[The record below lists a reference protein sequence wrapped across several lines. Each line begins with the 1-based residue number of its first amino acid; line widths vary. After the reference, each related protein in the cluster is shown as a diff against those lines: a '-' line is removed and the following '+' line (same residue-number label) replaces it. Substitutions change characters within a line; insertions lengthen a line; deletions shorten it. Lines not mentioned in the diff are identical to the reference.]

1 MDEKALI
8 SMAKNGDLDAF
19 NQLVIEYQNL
29 AFTVAYR
36 MLNDASTAEDVC
48 QDAFIKA
55 YQKLKLFKGD
65 SIKSWLMRIVTNTS
79 IDYIRKTKRNQEI
92 ALYPQDDQEELIESV
107 EWLADES
114 LSPEERSIQTLL
126 NQSIQN
132 CINALPPEFRA
143 VLILIDVQTM
153 GYKEASKTLQ
163 IPLGTIKSRL
173 LRARKK
179 IQDCLLALGE
189 LLPDSFRLINE
200 RTE

>member
-1 MDEKALI
+1 MITYE
-8 SMAKNGDLDAF
+8 
-19 NQLVIEYQNL
+19 
-29 AFTVAYR
+29 R
-36 MLNDASTAEDVC
+36 
-48 QDAFIKA
+48 
-55 YQKLKLFKGD
+55 
-65 SIKSWLMRIVTNTS
+65 
-79 IDYIRKTKRNQEI
+79 TKRNQEI

>member
-55 YQKLKLFKGD
+55 YQKIKLFKGN

-79 IDYIRKTKRNQEI
+79 IDYIRKAKRNQEI

>member
-55 YQKLKLFKGD
+55 YQKIKLFKGN

-79 IDYIRKTKRNQEI
+79 IDYIRKAKRNQEI

-114 LSPEERSIQTLL
+114 LSPEESSIQTLL